1 MFILYKHI
9 IISVAIKSNVD
20 IQTDLGGNWSVK
32 FCIRNLIYQ
41 LAMIFIIM
49 N

>member
-1 MFILYKHI
+1 MFILYKYS

-20 IQTDLGGNWSVK
+20 IQTDLGGNCSIK
-32 FCIRNLIYQ
+32 FCIQNLIYQ